1 MNVQNISLNDIHPYA
16 KNPRKNDEAVS
27 AVAASIRE
35 FGFLVPLVIDRNH
48 EIVAGHTRY
57 RAAKQLGMKDVPC
70 VIADELTEDQIK
82 AFRLA
87 DNKVGELASWDM
99 DLLPLELADIM
110 LPMTDFGFEAI
121 SEDEFGE
128 SFTLDDGEKKPFQ
141 QISITV
147 HDEQAKLIL
156 AAIKYVYDHKAVT
169 ETFTNENHNGNGLYE
184 VVRGKVVNN
193 SKLHFG
199 VFLDGTLHGVMSYG
213 PSLDKSKII
222 GLVEGTGWNEFLEL
236 NRMAFDSVLPRNS
249 ESRAISM
256 SIKLIR
262 KYAPQVKWIISFA
275 DACSCGDG
283 TIYRASNFV
292 LTGIKEN
299 LNLAALPD
307 GTRVHKMTLASN
319 PTTPRRELGG
329 LTFFDVTGG
338 TYNFKKYLDYV
349 GARPIPGFQ
358 LRYMYF
364 IDPKC
369 RKRLTVPEIPF
380 SRIDELGAGM
390 YKGEKVIS
398 KLNPASLI
406 EE

>member
-1 MNVQNISLNDIHPYA
+1 MGRAEKPSNV
-16 KNPRKNDEAVS
+16 
-27 AVAASIRE
+27 
-35 FGFLVPLVIDRNH
+35 
-48 EIVAGHTRY
+48 TR
-57 RAAKQLGMKDVPC
+57 
-70 VIADELTEDQIK
+70 
-82 AFRLA
+82 
-87 DNKVGELASWDM
+87 
-99 DLLPLELADIM
+99 
-110 LPMTDFGFEAI
+110 
-121 SEDEFGE
+121 SEDERIENSPSEIRGRSLVRARSAKE
-128 SFTLDDGEKKPFQ
+128 ITMKVIPSSIANPF
-141 QISITV
+141 
-147 HDEQAKLIL
+147 
-156 AAIKYVYDHKAVT
+156 IKAHHYS
-169 ETFTNENHNGNGLYE
+169 
-184 VVRGKVVNN
+184 GKVVNN

-199 VFLDGTLHGVMSYG
+199 VFLDGQLHGVMSYG
-213 PSLDKSKII
+213 LSLDKSKII

-256 SIKLIR
+256 SIKLLK

-283 TIYRASNFV
+283 TIYRASNFI

-299 LNLAALPD
+299 LNLAELPD

-349 GARPIPGFQ
+349 GAKPIPGFQ

-390 YKGEKVIS
+390 YKGEKVTQVARHAILTP
-398 KLNPASLI
+398 KEDADGPG
-406 EE
+406 